1 MINKF
6 RNKYAFLSNFYP
18 CDVTYEGLKFK
29 SVESAFQAAKT
40 PNIEDRKVF
49 VNLSARDAKKQ
60 GRSLML
66 RSDWEKIK
74 EEVMYKCLQSKFS
87 NEDLKKALIETY
99 PNELVETNTWGD
111 IYWGVYNKIGDNRL
125 GKLLMQL
132 RDELRSNI

>member
-1 MINKF
+1 MISKF

-74 EEVMYKCLQSKFS
+74 ESVMYKCLQSKFS
-87 NEDLKKALIETY
+87 NEDWKKALIETY